1 MNFLQNRN
9 RRTDLENEFMITKGE
24 RWGMDRLGIGD
35 RQLYL
40 KQITNKD
47 LLNSTVLLNIL

>member
-1 MNFLQNRN
+1 MNLFTKQKQMH
-9 RRTDLENEFMITKGE
+9 LENEFVITKGE

-35 RQLYL
+35 WQLYL